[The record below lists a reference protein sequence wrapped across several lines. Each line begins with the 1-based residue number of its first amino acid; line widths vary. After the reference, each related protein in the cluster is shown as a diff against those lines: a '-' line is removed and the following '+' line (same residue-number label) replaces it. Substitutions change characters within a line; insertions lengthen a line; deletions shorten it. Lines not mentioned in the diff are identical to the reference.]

1 MGVTTHRAWAATVFD
16 MQRFSSPTNLRRP
29 MGMLLIPVIAAGL
42 VGCSAAPTPAA
53 GVSEPSTASSPN
65 TAHMDNTRF
74 MSDSITISAGESV
87 TLVADTMRP
96 HFVANGTWSPGNSPQ
111 PARESG
117 APEVRNVS
125 IQGTQSGTIG
135 PFTEPGTFQ
144 LYCTIH
150 PGMNL
155 TVTVN

>member
-1 MGVTTHRAWAATVFD
+1 MVFG
-16 MQRFSSPTNLRRP
+16 MQRFSFPTNFRWPL
-29 MGMLLIPVIAAGL
+29 GVLLIAVIAAGL
-42 VGCSAAPTPAA
+42 VGCSATPAPA
-53 GVSEPSTASSPN
+53 ATVSNPGTASSTN

-74 MSDSITISAGESV
+74 MSDSITSSAGESV

-96 HFVANGTWSPGNSPQ
+96 HIIANGTWSPGNSAQ
-111 PARESG
+111 PAHESG
-117 APEVRNVS
+117 APEVRNVT
-125 IQGTQSGTIG
+125 IQGVQSGTIG

>member
-1 MGVTTHRAWAATVFD
+1 M
-16 MQRFSSPTNLRRP
+16 RRWP
-29 MGMLLIPVIAAGL
+29 LVVLIGGLLAIGL
-42 VGCSAAPTPAA
+42 VGCAGSGGQSGQARRGNAASLD
-53 GVSEPSTASSPN
+53 GPN
-65 TAHMDNTRF
+65 TVHMDNTRF
-74 MSDSITISAGESV
+74 LPDAITISAGESV

-96 HFVANGTWSPGNSPQ
+96 HIIANGTWGPGNRAQ
-111 PARESG
+111 PAREPG
-117 APEVRNVS
+117 APEVRDLN
-125 IQGTQSGTIG
+125 IQGGQSGTIG